1 MATIARILFSGIY
14 DSVVKNRPQYA
25 VASVD
30 HALRLAVLLQQEGP
44 LRVAEVAERLGV
56 ARSTAH
62 RLLAMLVYRAFA
74 VQLPDKRYGVGPAM
88 GAASQVT
95 VDVGLLRTIA
105 LPHLRELV
113 EQVDET
119 ANLIVLAGGQ
129 ARFVAT
135 VECAQI
141 LRVGDREGRSLP
153 AHLVSGGKMLLA
165 TLDDEE
171 VRGRVEE
178 VTGDQA
184 SAPLTAGQV
193 ETLLTELGHIRRQS
207 FAINDQQ
214 TEQGVT
220 AVSRLVRGPE
230 GAALAS
236 VGLAVPT
243 ARFGPERLPWWVAT
257 LKVAADRI
265 ERDLA
270 AA

>member
-1 MATIARILFSGIY
+1 MRN
-14 DSVVKNRPQYA
+14 KPQYA

-44 LRVAEVAERLGV
+44 LGVSEVAARLGI

-62 RLLAMLVYRAFA
+62 RLLAMLVYRSFA
-74 VQLPDKRYGVGPAM
+74 VQLPDKRYAVGPVM
-88 GAASQVT
+88 GDAPSAS
-95 VDVGLLRTIA
+95 VDVGRLRNVA

-113 EQVDET
+113 EQARET
-119 ANLIVLAGGQ
+119 ANLIVLAGVQ
-129 ARFVAT
+129 ARFAAT
-135 VECAQI
+135 VECSQI

-153 AHLVSGGKMLLA
+153 AHLVSGGKVLLA
-165 TLDDEE
+165 TLGDDE
-171 VRGRVEE
+171 VRSRLGEAS
-178 VTGDQA
+178 GDHTQ
-184 SAPLTAGQV
+184 APLRPGEV
-193 ETLLTELGHIRRQS
+193 EALLTELAHIRRQS

-230 GAALAS
+230 GEALAS

-243 ARFGPERLPWWVAT
+243 ARFGPEQLPRWVGALT
-257 LKVAADRI
+257 VAAGRI

-270 AA
+270 AD